1 MTKTELESKHLADL
15 HQLAAA
21 AGVER
26 YRMLTR
32 AELIERL
39 GDGDGGDSAPS
50 ADSNGDKERSDRPR
64 SRRRRSGSG
73 SGSKSGGGRE
83 REARVDVEDE
93 EEKPPPR
100 RERPSRKAAPA
111 SKAAEE
117 PVDEKDSNED
127 DEGDRPRRRR
137 RRRRP
142 FARRREG
149 ISLQDLLL
157 PAESGRQA
165 VLLAETREGATDLLR
180 SVAADL
186 AGSDG
191 PDPVALL
198 IDPSP
203 EELAPRERR
212 LGLGPAPRLRGRRRD
227 PADRLADPLHRVLGR
242 HRRRQGAL
250 RRRPRQKSERQRLA
264 HCRRSDRA
272 ELKSA
277 PEVARPAHFGVLS
290 RSRAEHATLPAS
302 LNCLAWRPQE
312 RSRQL
317 SGGKRSFANWA
328 PWRAR

>member
-39 GDGDGGDSAPS
+39 SDGDGGDSAPS
-50 ADSNGDKERSDRPR
+50 AASNGDKERSERPR

-93 EEKPPPR
+93 EEKAPPR

-111 SKAAEE
+111 KAAPASKDAEE
-117 PVDEKDSNED
+117 AAAEKDSDED

-142 FARRREG
+142 FGRRRDG

-180 SVAADL
+180 SLAADL

-203 EELAPRERR
+203 EELADWKRE
-212 LGLGPAPRLRGRRRD
+212 AP
-227 PADRLADPLHRVLGR
+227 
-242 HRRRQGAL
+242 Q
-250 RRRPRQKSERQRLA
+250 
-264 HCRRSDRA
+264 A
-272 ELKSA
+272 ELVSA
-277 PEVARPAHFGVLS
+277 GQARHANDALASAQRRASEGEDVILLIDSLTRFTESWGDTDAAKELFDGGRVKKASGKGSLTVVVAL
-290 RSRAEHATLPAS
+290 
-302 LNCLAWRPQE
+302 E
-312 RSRQL
+312 RS
-317 SGGKRSFANWA
+317 
-328 PWRAR
+328 

>member
-39 GDGDGGDSAPS
+39 SDGDGGDSAPS
-50 ADSNGDKERSDRPR
+50 AASNGDKERSERPR

-93 EEKPPPR
+93 EEKAPPR

-111 SKAAEE
+111 KAAPASKAAEE
-117 PVDEKDSNED
+117 PADEKDSDED

-142 FARRREG
+142 FGRRRDG

-165 VLLAETREGATDLLR
+165 VLIAESREAATELLR
-180 SVAADL
+180 GVAADL
-186 AGSDG
+186 AETSDG

-203 EELAPRERR
+203 EELADWKRE
-212 LGLGPAPRLRGRRRD
+212 AP
-227 PADRLADPLHRVLGR
+227 
-242 HRRRQGAL
+242 
-250 RRRPRQKSERQRLA
+250 K
-264 HCRRSDRA
+264 A
-272 ELKSA
+272 ELVSA
-277 PEVARPAHFGVLS
+277 GQARHANDALAAAQRRAGEGEDVILLVDSVTRFAESFGDTDTAKEIFDAGRKDAASGKGSLTVVVAL
-290 RSRAEHATLPAS
+290 
-302 LNCLAWRPQE
+302 E
-312 RSRQL
+312 RS
-317 SGGKRSFANWA
+317 
-328 PWRAR
+328 

>member
-39 GDGDGGDSAPS
+39 SDGDDDDSA
-50 ADSNGDKERSDRPR
+50 ARATSNGDKDRSERPR

-73 SGSKSGGGRE
+73 SGSRSGGGRE
-83 REARVDVEDE
+83 REERVDEDE
-93 EEKPPPR
+93 DEAPPR
-100 RERPSRKAAPA
+100 RERSRRSAPSTSRD
-111 SKAAEE
+111 EE
-117 PVDEKDSNED
+117 PAAEKDSDED
-127 DEGDRPRRRR
+127 DEGERPRRRR

-142 FARRREG
+142 FGRRREG

-165 VLLAETREGATDLLR
+165 VLLAESREGATDLLR

-203 EELAPRERR
+203 EELADWKRE
-212 LGLGPAPRLRGRRRD
+212 AP
-227 PADRLADPLHRVLGR
+227 
-242 HRRRQGAL
+242 Q
-250 RRRPRQKSERQRLA
+250 
-264 HCRRSDRA
+264 A
-272 ELKSA
+272 ELVSA
-277 PEVARPAHFGVLS
+277 GQARHANDALASAQRRASEGEDVILLVDSLTRFTESFGDTDAAKELFDGGRAKKASGKGSLTVVVAL
-290 RSRAEHATLPAS
+290 
-302 LNCLAWRPQE
+302 E
-312 RSRQL
+312 RS
-317 SGGKRSFANWA
+317 
-328 PWRAR
+328 

>member
-1 MTKTELESKHLADL
+1 MTKTELDSKHLADL

-39 GDGDGGDSAPS
+39 SDGDGGDSAPS
-50 ADSNGDKERSDRPR
+50 AGSNGDKERGERPR

-73 SGSKSGGGRE
+73 SGSKSGGGGRE

-93 EEKPPPR
+93 EEKAPPR

-111 SKAAEE
+111 SKDAEE
-117 PVDEKDSNED
+117 PADEKDSDED
-127 DEGDRPRRRR
+127 DEGERPRRSRR

-142 FARRREG
+142 FGRRRDG

-203 EELAPRERR
+203 EELADWKRE
-212 LGLGPAPRLRGRRRD
+212 AP
-227 PADRLADPLHRVLGR
+227 
-242 HRRRQGAL
+242 Q
-250 RRRPRQKSERQRLA
+250 
-264 HCRRSDRA
+264 A
-272 ELKSA
+272 ELVSA
-277 PEVARPAHFGVLS
+277 GQARHANDALASAQRRASEGEDVILLIDSLTRFTESWGDTDAAKELFDAGRAKKASGKGSLTVVVAL
-290 RSRAEHATLPAS
+290 
-302 LNCLAWRPQE
+302 E
-312 RSRQL
+312 R
-317 SGGKRSFANWA
+317 N
-328 PWRAR
+328 